1 MSRKSPI
8 RMLIAAVAIA
18 AVGGVIGAGT
28 VYATQTFS
36 DVGPAHPFYDEIEW
50 GARNDIT
57 SGYGDGT
64 FRPQNTVT
72 RQAAMAWFSNFNDNF
87 YMRYADSDF
96 VSVTLA
102 YQPVQCD
109 SGDRALAGGGSTSIG
124 EMMMTDSYPIT
135 AAGVIAND
143 PTTAAGWLVRW
154 ESDNNA
160 SLSGIRKAWVLCGPQ
175 LASL

>member
-72 RQAAMAWFSNFNDNF
+72 RQAAMAWFSNFNDTF
-87 YMRYADSDF
+87 YMSQTQSGFSSTNVMTQSA
-96 VSVTLA
+96 
-102 YQPVQCD
+102 QCD
-109 SGDRALAGGGSTSIG
+109 SGDRALAGGGRISAGSVMI
-124 EMMMTDSYPIT
+124 TDSYPIDGGGSV
-135 AAGVIAND
+135 AYD
-143 PTTAAGWLVRW
+143 PFDATGWKVRW
-154 ESDNNA
+154 ESDDDA
-160 SLSGIRKAWVLCGPQ
+160 TYTGTTYAWVLCGPQ
-175 LASL
+175 LANY